1 MKNKQL
7 DIRWKQR
14 FENFQKSFGL
24 LSKYRDFNTRS
35 ELERAGIIQFYEM
48 TFELSWKLLKDYLES
63 QGFIITSP
71 RDAIKQAFQAGII
84 DDGEIW
90 IEALNSRNLLT
101 HTYDEETAIKISEKI
116 INHFYPE
123 ILKINQ
129 YFEGIKND

>member
-1 MKNKQL
+1 MKNEQL
-7 DIRWKQR
+7 DIRWIQR
-14 FENFQKSFGL
+14 FENFKKSFAL

-35 ELERAGIIQFYEM
+35 EFERAGIIQFYEM